1 MKKIRLAFLIL
12 CCAVVAVA
20 ADAKEKFPVKV
31 GMAGYTFVNFDLDYT
46 LAALEKLDVHY
57 LCVKDFHLP
66 LDSTDAQMEAFRQK
80 LAAKNVVPYAAGP
93 IYMKT
98 EAEVD
103 RAFDYARRLGVTM
116 IVAVP
121 NLELLPYVN
130 GKVQEY
136 DMRIAIHLHGPDI
149 ELYPNATDA
158 WNHIKDLD
166 PRMGICMDVGHNLRT
181 GDDPVADIKHYHKRI
196 FDIHI
201 KDVTAPTKAG
211 VGIELG
217 RGLIDFPALVKTL
230 RALKYEG
237 VCSLEYEKDMKDPM
251 LGIAES
257 IGFFKGV
264 CAW

>member
-1 MKKIRLAFLIL
+1 MKKIFLAILAVGLI
-12 CCAVVAVA
+12 AGASA
-20 ADAKEKFPVKV
+20 QGKHPVKV
-31 GMAGYTFVNFDLDYT
+31 GMAGFTFVNFDLDYT
-46 LAALEKLDVHY
+46 LDALEKLDVHY

-66 LDSTDAQMEAFRQK
+66 LNATDEQMAEFHRK
-80 LAAKNVVPYAAGP
+80 LKAKDVVPYAAGP

-98 EAEVD
+98 EQEVD
-103 RAFDYARRLGVTM
+103 RAFDYAKRLGVNM

-121 NLELLPYVN
+121 DLAMLPYVN

-158 WNHIKDLD
+158 WNHVKDLD
-166 PRMGICMDVGHNLRT
+166 PRMGICMDIGHNLRT
-181 GDDPVADIKHYHKRI
+181 GDDPVADIKKYRSRI

-201 KDVTAPTKAG
+201 KDVTAATKAG
-211 VGIELG
+211 RGIEFG
-217 RGLIDFPALVKTL
+217 RGIIDFPALVKTL
-230 RALKYEG
+230 RKIKYDG

-251 LGIAES
+251 IGIAQS
-257 IGFFKGV
+257 IGYFKGV